1 MQCLFC
7 RRTAGGSIPERR
19 YLFRFAHYHLFPPIS
34 YRGSLLAWA
43 IFLSLLISLPTAAA
57 RQHLLERERPDP
69 FAAARR
75 TMIDRDLRGRGI
87 KDPRVLAAMEAVP
100 RHLFVPESLRR
111 FAYEDRPL
119 PIGEDQTI
127 SQPYVVAYM
136 SDLLE
141 LRGHEKVLE
150 IGTGSGYQAAV
161 LARLAAEVYSIEII
175 PSLSERARRLLDQLG
190 FKNVYLKVGDGFFGW
205 EEKAPFDA
213 ILLTAAAPKVPEHLW
228 RQLREGGRVVMPR
241 GEPGQPQRLVRVR
254 KFAGKEVVEELK
266 DVLFVPMTGEIQKV
280 R

>member
-1 MQCLFC
+1 MLQALSF
-7 RRTAGGSIPERR
+7 
-19 YLFRFAHYHLFPPIS
+19 LLNIS
-34 YRGSLLAWA
+34 YRRRIFVWA
-43 IFLSLLISLPTAAA
+43 IFLSSQICLPIGAAEQGSLD
-57 RQHLLERERPDP
+57 DP
-69 FAAARR
+69 YAAARR
-75 TMIDRDLRGRGI
+75 VMIDRDLRGRGI

-100 RHLFVPESLRR
+100 RHFFVPEHLRR

-136 SDLLE
+136 SELLE
-141 LRGHEKVLE
+141 LGGHEKVLE
-150 IGTGSGYQAAV
+150 IGTGSGYHAAV

-175 PSLSERARRLLDQLG
+175 PSLSKSAKRVLDQLG

-213 ILLTAAAPKVPEHLW
+213 ILLTAAAPKVPERLW
-228 RQLREGGRVVMPR
+228 RQLREGGRIVMPR
-241 GEPGQPQRLVRVR
+241 GEPWQPQRLVRVR
-254 KFAGKEVVEELK
+254 KISGKEVVEELK
-266 DVLFVPMTGEIQKV
+266 DVLFVPLTGEIQKT

>member
-1 MQCLFC
+1 M
-7 RRTAGGSIPERR
+7 RETRTNALSAII
-19 YLFRFAHYHLFPPIS
+19 LKIS
-34 YRGSLLAWA
+34 YRRLIFAWA
-43 IFLSLLISLPTAAA
+43 IFLSLQIVPPIVAA
-57 RQHLLERERPDP
+57 QQDSLERERHDP
-69 FAAARR
+69 FATARR

-100 RHLFVPESLRR
+100 RQLFVPENLRR

-136 SDLLE
+136 SELLE

-175 PSLSERARRLLDQLG
+175 PSLSERAKRVIDQLG

-213 ILLTAAAPKVPEHLW
+213 ILLTAAAPKVPERLW
-228 RQLREGGRVVMPR
+228 RQLREGGRIIMPR
-241 GEPGQPQRLVRVR
+241 GEPWQPQRLVRVR
-254 KFAGKEVVEELK
+254 KVAGKEVVEELK
-266 DVLFVPMTGEIQKV
+266 GVLFVPMTGEIQKA

>member
-1 MQCLFC
+1 LI
-7 RRTAGGSIPERR
+7 TIVSN
-19 YLFRFAHYHLFPPIS
+19 IS
-34 YRGSLLAWA
+34 YRRLIFAWA
-43 IFLSLLISLPTAAA
+43 IFLSLQIAPSVFAAQQNSL
-57 RQHLLERERPDP
+57 QRERDDSL
-69 FAAARR
+69 AAARR

-100 RHLFVPESLRR
+100 RHLFVPENLRQ

-136 SDLLE
+136 SELLE
-141 LRGHEKVLE
+141 LRGNEKVLE

-175 PSLSERARRLLDQLG
+175 PSLSERARRVIDRLG

-213 ILLTAAAPKVPEHLW
+213 ILLTAAAPKVPERLW
-228 RQLREGGRVVMPR
+228 RQLREGGRIIMPL
-241 GEPGQPQRLVRVR
+241 GEPRQTQRLARIR
-254 KFAGKEVVEELK
+254 KVAGREVVEELK
-266 DVLFVPMTGEIQKV
+266 EVLFVPMTGEIQKA